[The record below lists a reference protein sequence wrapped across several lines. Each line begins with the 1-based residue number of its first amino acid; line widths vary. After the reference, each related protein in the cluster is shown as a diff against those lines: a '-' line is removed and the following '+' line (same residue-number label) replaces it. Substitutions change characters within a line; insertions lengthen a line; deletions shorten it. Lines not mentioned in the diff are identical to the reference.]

1 MKTILSL
8 IILALLP
15 AIGYSQ
21 SNELENEQ
29 VVTKVSANKVS
40 STITVHTYSFNNEGL
55 SSAEDLDMDGELEYS
70 EEVQS
75 IVDQFLSVSGIS
87 RCTFD
92 KATNTFTILS
102 TPETQLSE
110 IVDIINKK

>member
-55 SSAEDLDMDGELEYS
+55 SSAEGLDMDGELEYS